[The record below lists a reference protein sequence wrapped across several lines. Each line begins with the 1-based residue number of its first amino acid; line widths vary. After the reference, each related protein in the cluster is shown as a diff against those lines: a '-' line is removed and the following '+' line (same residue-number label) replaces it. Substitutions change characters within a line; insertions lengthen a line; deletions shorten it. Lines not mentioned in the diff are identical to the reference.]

1 MPERPKLSAQR
12 IKALADQR
20 KALELRRMAWG
31 YQAIA
36 DHLGIGLATAHRHV
50 MDALKEAR
58 AQISTEADTL
68 KSEDLSRLD
77 AMLSGLWPRASKGE
91 AVAVDRVLKIMER
104 RAKLLGLE
112 APVRIETTGKD
123 GAPIEVSSSISLDP
137 TKLSTRTL
145 QELLDARAA
154 TDGR

>member
-1 MPERPKLSAQR
+1 MAERQKLSAQR

-77 AMLSGLWPRASKGE
+77 AMLAGLWPRASKGE

-104 RAKLLGLE
+104 RAKLLGLD
-112 APVRIETTGKD
+112 APDR
-123 GAPIEVSSSISLDP
+123 AEVSGPSGGPIP
-137 TKLSTRTL
+137 VAGAV
-145 QELLDARAA
+145 QFYIPEN
-154 TDGR
+154 GR

>member
-1 MPERPKLSAQR
+1 MAERPKLSAQR

-20 KALELRRMAWG
+20 KALELRRMAMG

-77 AMLSGLWPRASKGE
+77 AMLAGLWPRASKGE

-104 RAKLLGLE
+104 RAKLLGLD
-112 APVRIETTGKD
+112 APDRAELAGP
-123 GAPIEVSSSISLDP
+123 GGGPIPVASAVQFYIPEN
-137 TKLSTRTL
+137 
-145 QELLDARAA
+145 
-154 TDGR
+154 GR